1 MAAAV
6 QKLKDAGRYR
16 PSRHYFLL
24 RVADFEN
31 FKDPDL
37 FSPHMDLMFLRKVY
51 EEFQTALEQDPDF
64 AFQQRP
70 DPNQIPS
77 TAYVVASRPE
87 RAARD
92 LARNILVAA
101 NAKYEIRIEGR
112 EPEYFLLRY
121 KRSWKQSNDTFS
133 PQIRIRRDEVRFTGV
148 EYADNIHTYKNVEIE
163 RFAQETVFVQFF
175 RLEPSFQMYEY
186 AAVIEALGAE
196 RLLRL
201 PGWNGD
207 DDHYAPFEHKILVKS
222 MFRPFLIT
230 QGRTTSFIQ
239 NANSM
244 RDAFSKALR
253 KLKNNQVQI
262 EITDTFDKN
271 RYVNNTTGTVL
282 FKFNKKAPV
291 IQQFKRRAD
300 SKRSRT
306 HCIEKT
312 YLFEKGAM
320 QHVIHTSMLD
330 EDVFKRDLER
340 NLKNSISKFLRMVR
354 TDRLNARQKESST
367 FAMLKNRWF
376 LIACACLS
384 TNPDVNNLLQRAFD
398 ALHAR
403 NPSVP
408 QTLEYATLRQHVH
421 DSLFDLLMGLLEEFD
436 PEEDEVP
443 YEEFTS
449 EIDRDDLVNV
459 LEARNLPIPPSKGCD
474 VQTVRGNVMNGNV
487 MNVTEGHEPFPR
499 DLLEGSES
507 HSFGEWTTH
516 QTTYTRDFILDTYVK
531 NIRDDLKR
539 INKRN
544 NVFIQYLTSIS
555 YSMDEEENPAHV
567 EFGKSK
573 KERLTLYQRIIRA
586 IFS

>member
-1 MAAAV
+1 MAAV
-6 QKLKDAGRYR
+6 QKSKDAGRYR

-24 RVADFEN
+24 RVANFVN

-51 EEFQTALEQDPDF
+51 DEFQTALEQNPNF
-64 AFQQRP
+64 AFQQRS
-70 DPNQIPS
+70 DANQIPS
-77 TAYVVASRPE
+77 TPYVVASRPE

-112 EPEYFLLRY
+112 EPAYFLLRY
-121 KRSWKQSNDTFS
+121 KRSWKQQSFS
-133 PQIRIRRDEVRFTGV
+133 PQIRIRRDQLRFTGV
-148 EYADNIHTYKNVEIE
+148 EYADNIHTYKKVEIAM
-163 RFAQETVFVQFF
+163 FAQETVFVQFF

-196 RLLRL
+196 RPLRL
-201 PGWNGD
+201 PGWNAD
-207 DDHYAPFEHKILVKS
+207 DDHYVPFEHKILVKS
-222 MFRPFLIT
+222 MFRPFLVT
-230 QGRTTSFIQ
+230 QGRTTFIQ

-244 RDAFSKALR
+244 RDAFSKATT

-262 EITDTFDKN
+262 EISDTFDKN
-271 RYVNNTTGTVL
+271 RYVNNAGTVL

-320 QHVIHTSMLD
+320 QHVIHTSLVD

-340 NLKNSISKFLRMVR
+340 NLKNAISKFLRMIR

-384 TNPDVNNLLQRAFD
+384 DNPDVNNLLQHAFD

-403 NPSVP
+403 NPSMP

-421 DSLFDLLMGLLEEFD
+421 ESLFDLLMGLLDEFD

-449 EIDRDDLVNV
+449 EIDREDLVNV
-459 LEARNLPIPPSKGCD
+459 LEERNLPIPPSKGCD
-474 VQTVRGNVMNGNV
+474 GAAGVQTVRGNV

-499 DLLEGSES
+499 DLLEGFES

-544 NVFIQYLTSIS
+544 NNAFIQYLTSIS
-555 YSMDEEENPAHV
+555 FSMDEEDPAHV
-567 EFGKSK
+567 EFGKPK

-586 IFS
+586 IFN